1 MGFNP
6 ISVALGDLDGDGD
19 LDVLA
24 GNQGDPSTPGLTVS
38 VRLNG
43 GTALAIRSTAELL
56 APLILS
62 PNPTLAGTSVQVT
75 GAQALASVSLLDL
88 LGRVLLTTSRTGTA
102 QFLLPSGLAAGV
114 YLVRSGSQVSRLTID

>member
-1 MGFNP
+1 
-6 ISVALGDLDGDGD
+6 
-19 LDVLA
+19 
-24 GNQGDPSTPGLTVS
+24 

-43 GTALAIRSTAELL
+43 GTALAIRATAELL

-88 LGRVLLTTSRTGTA
+88 LGRVLLTGTTSRTGTA